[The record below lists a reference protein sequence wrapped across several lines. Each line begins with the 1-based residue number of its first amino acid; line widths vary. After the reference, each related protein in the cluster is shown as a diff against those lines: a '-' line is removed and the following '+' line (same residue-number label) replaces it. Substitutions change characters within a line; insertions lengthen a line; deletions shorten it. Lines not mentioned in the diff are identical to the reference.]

1 MSRRFGRNQRRRARE
16 ALAQADQAVLLEREG
31 RYMAEAVARESSAR
45 ARTLKELLGEFAS
58 RVGRYAIAEGV
69 PAKFTSDWL
78 GRQPNFRLPVM
89 PELDVSAMFS
99 IASMYDTVTICAE
112 VMRVLD
118 VQVVRDH
125 MKRDMHVRL
134 YFDEHRVGYAL
145 SDHAVRNMT
154 RAELVGRIT
163 PEIATL
169 LVDLLKKEAA

>member
-1 MSRRFGRNQRRRARE
+1 MSRRFGRNRRRRARE
-16 ALAQADQAVLLEREG
+16 ALAYAAQSLDLEKQG
-31 RYMAEAVARESSAR
+31 RKMAEAVARESTAR
-45 ARTLKELLGEFAS
+45 VRTLKELLGEFAY

-78 GRQPNFRLPVM
+78 GRRPNFRLPVM
-89 PELDVSAMFS
+89 PEFDARAIFS
-99 IASMYDTVTICAE
+99 NASMYDTMTICNE

-145 SDHAVRNMT
+145 SDHAVRNLT
-154 RAELVGRIT
+154 RAELVSRIA
-163 PEIATL
+163 PEIATF
-169 LVDLLKKEAA
+169 LVDLLKKETA

>member
-16 ALAQADQAVLLEREG
+16 ALVQAAQSLGQEREA
-31 RYMAEAVARESSAR
+31 RQMAEAIARESSAR
-45 ARTLKELLGEFAS
+45 ARTLRELLGEFAS

-69 PAKFTSDWL
+69 PAKFESDWL
-78 GRQPNFRLPVM
+78 GRRPNFRLPVM
-89 PELDVSAMFS
+89 PEFDVSAIFS
-99 IASMYDTVTICAE
+99 NASMYDTMTICDE

-118 VQVVRDH
+118 VEVVRDH

-154 RAELVGRIT
+154 RAELVGRLA
-163 PEIATL
+163 PEIATF
-169 LVDLLKKEAA
+169 LVDLLKTEAA

>member
-16 ALAQADQAVLLEREG
+16 ALAQAGHALLLEKEG
-31 RYMAEAVARESSAR
+31 RIMAEAVARESSAR
-45 ARTLKELLGEFAS
+45 ARTLKELLEDFAS

-69 PAKFTSDWL
+69 PAKFASDWL
-78 GRQPNFRLPVM
+78 GRRSNFRLPVM
-89 PELDVSAMFS
+89 PDVDASAMLS
-99 IASMYDTVTICAE
+99 NASMYDTMTICDE

-118 VQVVRDH
+118 VEVVRDH

-154 RAELVGRIT
+154 RAELVGRIA
-163 PEIATL
+163 PEIATF
-169 LVDLLKKEAA
+169 LVDLLKKEKA